1 MALYF
6 KNGLP
11 YLDLSEMATESSVNA
26 SENGASVNP
35 EGQEKGLNRF
45 ENLPKD
51 FFKTI
56 MEEVN
61 RKEYGED
68 YGKFDPKTSRVD
80 PSVPYLDLDID

>member
-1 MALYF
+1 MAILF

-11 YLDLSEMATESSVNA
+11 YLDLSDLATKSSVNA
-26 SENGASVNP
+26 SEQGASVNP
-35 EGQEKGLNRF
+35 EGQEKGLKSF

-56 MEEVN
+56 MDEVN

-68 YGKFDPKTSRVD
+68 YGKFDPKNSRVD
-80 PSVPYLDLDID
+80 PSAPYLDLDID